1 MSSVVRR
8 YAFPLRGRPEN
19 SPAREAHAPCGRD
32 PVRNRR
38 QETRGQPTTLV
49 VDTIHGFADGDR
61 FGGARMRVADGVGIT
76 LIGFIGSDAENGR
89 KINSGVIPVRRADGL
104 GAGVEHVPDCA

>member
-1 MSSVVRR
+1 VVAPKTLLRARHTPPAVAIRYEIAAKRLAVSRRRSS
-8 YAFPLRGRPEN
+8 
-19 SPAREAHAPCGRD
+19 S
-32 PVRNRR
+32 
-38 QETRGQPTTLV
+38 TRSTGLQMAT
-49 VDTIHGFADGDR
+49 DS
-61 FGGARMRVADGVGIT
+61 GGARTRVADGVGIT